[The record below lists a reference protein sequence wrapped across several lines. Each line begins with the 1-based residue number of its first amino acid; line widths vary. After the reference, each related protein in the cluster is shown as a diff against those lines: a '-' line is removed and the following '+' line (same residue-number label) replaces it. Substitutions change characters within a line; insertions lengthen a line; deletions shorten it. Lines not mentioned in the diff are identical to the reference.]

1 MISVN
6 KIALL
11 IPYQNMFI
19 AGQINNLAEAITPG
33 SPFIIKPRKK
43 QSGRFLGRLLESINF
58 PLLLKASA
66 SNGIQD
72 CSRYQPPLPLPPPK
86 SDNSGI

>member
-1 MISVN
+1 MAEVSDDEWSVV
-6 KIALL
+6 
-11 IPYQNMFI
+11 
-19 AGQINNLAEAITPG
+19 AEGKHNSNTTVYSG

-43 QSGRFLGRLLESINF
+43 QNGRFLGRLLESINF

-72 CSRYQPPLPLPPPK
+72 YSRYQPPLPLPPPK

>member
-33 SPFIIKPRKK
+33 SPFTIKPRKK
-43 QSGRFLGRLLESINF
+43 QSGRRS
-58 PLLLKASA
+58 K
-66 SNGIQD
+66 
-72 CSRYQPPLPLPPPK
+72 K
-86 SDNSGI
+86 